1 MKWHQDIPISAAE
14 AWKFFSS
21 PLNLQKITPPDMNF
35 IITSD
40 YTEDTVM
47 YPGMII
53 TYKVSPL
60 FGIKMHWVTE
70 ISHMKENEYFVDDQ
84 RLGPFA
90 LWHHEHH
97 FKEIPG
103 GVHMTDIL
111 TYAISYGPIG
121 RLANR
126 LMVHKKIRG
135 IFKYREKAIIELFG
149 APPLK

>member
-1 MKWHQDIPISAAE
+1 MAE

-21 PLNLQKITPPDMNF
+21 PLNLGKITPPNMKF
-35 IITSD
+35 IVTSD
-40 YTEDTVM
+40 YDENTVM

-60 FGIKMHWVTE
+60 LNVKMNWVTE
-70 ISHMKENEYFVDDQ
+70 ITHVQEPNFFVDDQ

-97 FKEIPG
+97 FEEIPG

-111 TYAISYGPIG
+111 TYAVGYGPLGSI
-121 RLANR
+121 ANM
-126 LMVHKKIRG
+126 LMVKKRIAD
-135 IFKYREKAIIELFG
+135 IFKYREKAVIELFG
-149 APPLK
+149 EFKPVK